1 MSLVL
6 PSERQN
12 LTYWVDS
19 KLKGGH
25 SADALLIDYISK
37 NAPCHRMRSEYARDL
52 YAELKDAK
60 ERGVDESDGI
70 TTIEFSKYTG
80 NRIFEIP
87 HSESDGETIYYVV
100 EISEGTMAYGVA
112 SAKYA
117 FYSYAANIVDSTY
130 DHEIH
135 MYHVDS
141 AAEKVY
147 ILVEG
152 AATTGMIRLSYNKEV
167 LK

>member
-1 MSLVL
+1 
-6 PSERQN
+6 
-12 LTYWVDS
+12 
-19 KLKGGH
+19 
-25 SADALLIDYISK
+25 
-37 NAPCHRMRSEYARDL
+37 MRSEYARDL

-60 ERGVDESDGI
+60 ERGVD
-70 TTIEFSKYTG
+70 
-80 NRIFEIP
+80 
-87 HSESDGETIYYVV
+87 ESDGETIYYVV

-167 LK
+167 LE